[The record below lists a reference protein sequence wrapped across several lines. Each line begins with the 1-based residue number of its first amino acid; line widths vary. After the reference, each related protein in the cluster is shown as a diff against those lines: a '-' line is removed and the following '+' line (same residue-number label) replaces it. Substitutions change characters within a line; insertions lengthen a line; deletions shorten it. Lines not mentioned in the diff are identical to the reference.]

1 VPMLDELLDQGPDA
15 NEQRV
20 GVVPREMARRHAR
33 MIGTKVPRGQRLSR
47 PEDFDAVT
55 LDAYGTLLELRDPLE
70 ALARLAPGFGR
81 DAIEPAFEREFEYY
95 RAHAL
100 EARDEVSL
108 AELNERCVAV
118 FNEALGSSLTAD
130 EYVGALVFTWIEGA
144 RAAVERLRARGLAL
158 AVVSN
163 WDVSLHD
170 RVAELRVPV
179 VTSADAGVAKP
190 DPAILHRALDLLGV
204 EPGRTLHVGDTE
216 EDERVAGATGV
227 AFAPAPLARVD
238 ERWR

>member
-1 VPMLDELLDQGPDA
+1 
-15 NEQRV
+15 
-20 GVVPREMARRHAR
+20 
-33 MIGTKVPRGQRLSR
+33 MIGIEVPRGQRLMR

-55 LDAYGTLLELRDPLE
+55 LDAYGTLLELSDPVE

-81 DAIEPAFEREFEYY
+81 DPIERAFEREFEYY

-118 FNEALGSSLTAD
+118 FNDALGSSLTAD
-130 EYVGALVFTWIEGA
+130 QYVGALVFTWIEGA
-144 RAAVERLRARGLAL
+144 QAAVERLRARGLAL

-170 RVAELRVPV
+170 RVAELHVPV
-179 VTSADAGVAKP
+179 VTSAGVGVAKP
-190 DPAILHRALDLLGV
+190 DPAILHHALELLGV
-204 EPGRTLHVGDTE
+204 KAERTLHVGDTD
-216 EDERVAGATGV
+216 EDEQVAGATG
-227 AFAPAPLARVD
+227 ATFAPVPLARVD

>member
-1 VPMLDELLDQGPDA
+1 
-15 NEQRV
+15 
-20 GVVPREMARRHAR
+20 
-33 MIGTKVPRGQRLSR
+33 MIGKEVPRGQRLTR

-55 LDAYGTLLELRDPLE
+55 LDAYGTLLQLRDPVE
-70 ALARLAPGFGR
+70 ALARLVPGFSR
-81 DAIEPAFEREFEYY
+81 DAVERAFEQEFEYY

-108 AELNERCVAV
+108 AGLNERCVAV
-118 FNEALGSSLTAD
+118 FNDALGSSLTAD

-144 RAAVERLRARGLAL
+144 RDAVERLRARGLAL

-190 DPAILHRALDLLGV
+190 DPAILRRALELLGV
-204 EPGRTLHVGDTE
+204 GPERTLHVGDTE
-216 EDERVAGATGV
+216 EDERVAAATGA
-227 AFAPAPLARVD
+227 AFMPAPLARVD
-238 ERWR
+238 EPWR

>member
-1 VPMLDELLDQGPDA
+1 
-15 NEQRV
+15 
-20 GVVPREMARRHAR
+20 
-33 MIGTKVPRGQRLSR
+33 MIGMEVPRGQRLMR

-55 LDAYGTLLELRDPLE
+55 LDAYGTLLELRDPIG
-70 ALARLAPGFGR
+70 ALARLAPGFNR
-81 DAIEPAFEREFEYY
+81 DAIERAFAQEFEYY

-100 EARDEVSL
+100 EARDRVSL
-108 AELNERCVAV
+108 AELNEQCVAV
-118 FNEALGSSLTAD
+118 FNDALGSSLTAD
-130 EYVGALVFTWIEGA
+130 QYVGALVFSWIEGA

-170 RVAELRVPV
+170 RVTELRVPV

-190 DPAILHRALDLLGV
+190 DPAILHRALGLLGV
-204 EPGRTLHVGDTE
+204 EPERTLHVGDTE
-216 EDERVAGATGV
+216 DDERVAGAAGA
-227 AFAPAPLARVD
+227 AFAPTPLARVD